1 MWQRWGGRIGFFDG
15 GTSDQNSLSLWF
27 PAKSPGTP
35 VLHCTG
41 LKRGNNLAKGD
52 YYQSTA
58 VGVADSF
65 AHSLEPNSRDRL
77 SGPEIF
83 LGKVAGV

>member
-1 MWQRWGGRIGFFDG
+1 LAFLMVAPRIRTHSRCGSQQR
-15 GTSDQNSLSLWF
+15 
-27 PAKSPGTP
+27 
-35 VLHCTG
+35 VLARRYCTG